1 LNASVGT
8 LDPPIDRAAP
18 APFIAPRARL
28 IFLARLLLCL
38 PFIISGLA
46 KLFAFD
52 DATAEVRSLTGL
64 EPAPFLAALLIARSS
79 AVPPRSWPA
88 AALPGAARR
97 RWPASP
103 LWRRCLST
111 ASGTKPART
120 GCAAS
125 TSVWKQIGLIR
136 RPHPCRPD
144 RSANATLAMRTRAR
158 PACIGV
164 AAVLAAASPALAG
177 TSPEPPPFAGLRFEE
192 DWRPYCAGATGDP
205 AFMPTKCIGLG
216 KNTLLSLGGE
226 LRLRGEA
233 VDNPDL
239 GLGPAHDGALLA
251 RALLHADLRV
261 GSTVRLFAQFGSIFA
276 AGRASGDGP
285 TDEDRL
291 DLMQGFVDLSA
302 PVTGGEATL
311 RAGRQELALGSSRL
325 VSVRESPNVR
335 RSFDGLRGLWRAG
348 ETRLDLLYLQPVSL
362 RRGVFDDRSDDGQAL
377 WGAYLTIPLATA
389 REAGVDLY
397 YLGYRRSDAVFA
409 EGVARERRHSLGARL
424 FGRSGALDW
433 DIEAVRQFG
442 SFGGDD
448 IDAWTIAS
456 DVGWTFADLTWSPRV
471 GLKAD
476 LASGDR
482 RPGDGKLGTF
492 DALYPKL
499 PYLPKRAWSRPPI
512 SWTCTRPS
520 RQRRQTLWS

>member
-1 LNASVGT
+1 
-8 LDPPIDRAAP
+8 
-18 APFIAPRARL
+18 
-28 IFLARLLLCL
+28 
-38 PFIISGLA
+38 
-46 KLFAFD
+46 
-52 DATAEVRSLTGL
+52 
-64 EPAPFLAALLIARSS
+64 
-79 AVPPRSWPA
+79 
-88 AALPGAARR
+88 
-97 RWPASP
+97 
-103 LWRRCLST
+103 
-111 ASGTKPART
+111 
-120 GCAAS
+120 
-125 TSVWKQIGLIR
+125 
-136 RPHPCRPD
+136 
-144 RSANATLAMRTRAR
+144 
-158 PACIGV
+158 
-164 AAVLAAASPALAG
+164 
-177 TSPEPPPFAGLRFEE
+177 
-192 DWRPYCAGATGDP
+192 
-205 AFMPTKCIGLG
+205 MPTKCIGLG

-239 GLGPAHDGALLA
+239 GLGPAKDGALLA

-335 RSFDGLRGLWRAG
+335 RSLDGLRGLWRAG

-397 YLGYRRSDAVFA
+397 YLGYHRSDAVFA

-424 FGRSGALDW
+424 FGRLGALDW

-456 DVGWTFADLTWSPRV
+456 DVGWTFANLNWSPRI

-476 LASGDR
+476 VASGDR

-492 DALYPKL
+492 NALYPKL
-499 PYLPKRAWSRPPI
+499 PYFTEAGLVAPANIMDLHPTITATPTDTLELTAGLNLLWRHRRRDAFYAPPLVPVPDFI
-512 SWTCTRPS
+512 GPS
-520 RQRRQTLWS
+520 RALGSQVELAAAWQPRRGLELKAWYVRFSASDALRRAGARSTDFLAASAAVRF